1 MIRPI
6 ALILLLVTISGCKP
20 AVASTIPASPAAEA
34 GNESLDGRPV
44 VPNHEA
50 KPGDVTTCPY
60 SGRKFVVAADSPRLE
75 YQGRS
80 YVLCSEKARDAVAA
94 DPAKYIAPE
103 PRPIAAGEA
112 SPQ

>member
-1 MIRPI
+1 MIRPL
-6 ALILLLVTISGCKP
+6 ALFLLVATISACKP
-20 AVASTIPASPAAEA
+20 AVASTAPTSPVAKV

-60 SGRKFVVAADSPRLE
+60 SGRRFQVAADSPRLE

-94 DPAKYIAPE
+94 DPAKYIAPDM
-103 PRPIAAGEA
+103 RSIDAGEA
-112 SPQ
+112 RPQ

>member
-1 MIRPI
+1 MIRPL
-6 ALILLLVTISGCKP
+6 APLLLVATICACQP
-20 AVASTIPASPAAEA
+20 AVASTVPTSAAAEA
-34 GNESLDGRPV
+34 GDESLDGRPV

>member
-6 ALILLLVTISGCKP
+6 ALILLSLTISACKP
-20 AVASTIPASPAAEA
+20 AVASTIPTSPAAEA

-44 VPNHEA
+44 VLNHEA

-60 SGRKFVVAADSPRLE
+60 SGRKFVVEADSPRLE

-94 DPAKYIAPE
+94 DPAKYIAPD

-112 SPQ
+112 RPQ

>member
-6 ALILLLVTISGCKP
+6 TLLLLANALSACKP
-20 AVASTIPASPAAEA
+20 AVVSTAPTSPAAEA
-34 GNESLDGRPV
+34 GDESLDGRPV

-50 KPGDVTTCPY
+50 KPGDVTACPY
-60 SGRKFVVAADSPRLE
+60 SGRKFVVQADSPRLE

-94 DPAKYIAPE
+94 DPAKYIAPD
-103 PRPIAAGEA
+103 AAA
-112 SPQ
+112 Q